1 MFGSFS
7 YANVACMDYEVEA
20 RARAAIEQLKYR
32 YWRACD
38 AKDPRGFRECFVASG
53 GVLDF
58 GPLGRTDPDTMVGI
72 FRQIALATAA
82 DGGPRILDMHHGFMP
97 AITVEPGGA
106 GGAGAAGEV
115 GGTDA
120 STEPTRATGT
130 WTLQFRQIDRDK
142 GTETLSTGEY
152 SDVYV
157 VEDGRWVMAECLFTP
172 GWSVTR
178 ELTGATVTY
187 PEVEHI
193 PGVATEGAES

>member
-1 MFGSFS
+1 
-7 YANVACMDYEVEA
+7 MDYEVEA
-20 RARAAIEQLKYR
+20 RARDAIEQLKYR

-72 FRQIALATAA
+72 FEQIALATAA

-97 AITVEPGGA
+97 AISIEPVGTREGA
-106 GGAGAAGEV
+106 GV
-115 GGTDA
+115 GGSA
-120 STEPTRATGT
+120 EPTRATGT

-172 GWSVTR
+172 GWSITR
-178 ELTGATVTY
+178 ELTGATVTH
-187 PEVEHI
+187 PEVDHS
-193 PGVATEGAES
+193 PGAATAGADS

>member
-1 MFGSFS
+1 
-7 YANVACMDYEVEA
+7 MDYEDKA
-20 RARAAIEQLKYR
+20 RAREAIEQLKYR

-38 AKDPRGFRECFVASG
+38 AKDPAGFRDCFVATG
-53 GVLDF
+53 GQLDF

-72 FRQIALATAA
+72 FKQIALATAS

-97 AITVEPGGA
+97 SINVEDPSSGDSGT
-106 GGAGAAGEV
+106 GAGAEAG
-115 GGTDA
+115 
-120 STEPTRATGT
+120 EPTRATGT
-130 WTLQFRQIDRDK
+130 WTLQFRQIDREK

-178 ELTGATVTY
+178 DLADATITY
-187 PEVEHI
+187 PEVSAD
-193 PGVATEGAES
+193 PGAATEGADS

>member
-1 MFGSFS
+1 MQ
-7 YANVACMDYEVEA
+7 YEDEM
-20 RARAAIEQLKYR
+20 RARQAIEQLKYR

-38 AKDPRGFRECFVASG
+38 AKDPHTFRACFVAEG

-72 FRQIALATAA
+72 FRKIALAPAE

-97 AITVEPGGA
+97 SITVNEPAA
-106 GGAGAAGEV
+106 GGDPA
-115 GGTDA
+115 
-120 STEPTRATGT
+120 RATGT
-130 WTLQFRQIDRDK
+130 WTLQFRQVDRVN

-157 VEDGRWVMAECLFTP
+157 VEGGKWVMAECLFTP

-178 ELTGATVTY
+178 ELEGATVTF
-187 PEVEHI
+187 PEVAAE
-193 PGVATEGAES
+193 PGAATAGADS

>member
-1 MFGSFS
+1 M
-7 YANVACMDYEVEA
+7 ER
-20 RARAAIEQLKYR
+20 RARDAIEQLKYR

-38 AKDPRGFRECFVASG
+38 AKDPETFRACFVRSG
-53 GVLDF
+53 GQLDF
-58 GPLGRTDPDTMVGI
+58 GPLGRTDPDTMVGS

-97 AITVEPGGA
+97 SIEVQAPADGGA
-106 GGAGAAGEV
+106 G
-115 GGTDA
+115 
-120 STEPTRATGT
+120 PQRATGT
-130 WTLQFRQIDRDK
+130 WTLQFRQVDRDK

-178 ELTGATVTY
+178 ELTGASVPY
-187 PEVEHI
+187 PEVDHD
-193 PGVATEGAES
+193 PGAATAGADS

>member
-1 MFGSFS
+1 MQ
-7 YANVACMDYEVEA
+7 YEEER
-20 RARAAIEQLKYR
+20 RARDAIEQLKYR

-38 AKDPRGFRECFVASG
+38 AKDPDGFRSCFVATG

-97 AITVEPGGA
+97 SITVEADGP
-106 GGAGAAGEV
+106 
-115 GGTDA
+115 
-120 STEPTRATGT
+120 SSPPSRATGT
-130 WTLQFRQIDRDK
+130 WTLQFRQIDRAK

-157 VEDGRWVMAECLFTP
+157 VEGDGIEDDRWVMAECLFTP
-172 GWSVTR
+172 GWSITR
-178 ELTGATVTY
+178 TLDEATVTY
-187 PEVEHI
+187 PEVSVV
-193 PGVATEGAES
+193 PGAATEGADS